1 MSKNRLSIYIC
12 AAVFFI
18 LTGLKLLFPAFAA
31 EASEALASTIDKDG
45 SFRSAFRLVGEI
57 ISTSDESISSFF
69 VSEKTEKPAVED
81 AADKTLST
89 VKAAP
94 ELPGAYYTLRA
105 RALEGAS
112 APREASFPA
121 EEAEN
126 GGGEHP
132 EPESSGTDAAEPVDV
147 EYVPPVDTEKEAAQ
161 SEAAQQVV
169 AAFLESQSEFAWLEL
184 PENASYECPTLG
196 LDYSSPISGISSSG
210 FGYRLHPILGEV
222 KFHYGTDFPANQGDD
237 IAAFADGTVLI
248 AGESDSYGNYIII
261 SHDGGIQ
268 TLYAHCSELLV
279 SSGEYVSRGQIIARV
294 GSTGLATGPHLHFEL
309 KSGETYLNPEFYTYE
324 ASAL

>member
-12 AAVFFI
+12 AAVFFF

-31 EASEALASTIDKDG
+31 DAAEALASTIDRNG
-45 SFRSAFRLVGEI
+45 SFRAAFRLVGEI

-69 VSEKTEKPAVED
+69 VPEETEKPVAADTD
-81 AADKTLST
+81 AEDKTLST

-105 RALEGAS
+105 RVFEGAS
-112 APREASFPA
+112 APREANFTA
-121 EEAEN
+121 EEVEN
-126 GGGEHP
+126 GGEEQP
-132 EPESSGTDAAEPVDV
+132 EQESSETDAAESVDV
-147 EYVPPVDTEKEAAQ
+147 EYAPPADTEKEAAQ
-161 SEAAQQVV
+161 SEATQQVV

-184 PENASYECPTLG
+184 PENASYECPSLD
-196 LDYSSPISGISSSG
+196 LDYASPISGISSSG

-279 SSGEYVSRGQIIARV
+279 SSGEYVSQGQIIARV

-324 ASAL
+324 V